1 MLVAATP
8 SLVRRAAPR
17 AIMRIH
23 TVRMGKLELEK
34 RSPLVYVAPAP
45 VKPATLGAPNVVLIC
60 GWMDGQLRYVSKYA
74 EQYRAMYPGA
84 SIIMVLST
92 YAACFESSF
101 AARQA
106 EAHVAAVELR
116 ARSAAAHAAQ
126 PSVPPTVLLH
136 TMSNGGVIM
145 LEALLQQLDGE
156 EATFAR
162 PLAHIVDSAPGALD
176 WDTLARAATAT
187 MPTDTVAARIR
198 RHTRFASIALGA
210 IAAGAVRST
219 RGSLEVLKR
228 ARQRINTTA
237 MWAWRRGEA
246 AGTKLPARMYFYT
259 RADPFIQED
268 ALLAH
273 ARDAQ
278 AVNRDAELPV
288 LEMEKREAVP
298 TWPSL
303 VSARTRVGIWD
314 TPLHCAIARHKP
326 DLYWGMIEAFVH
338 EAHALPVAPSKL

>member
-1 MLVAATP
+1 
-8 SLVRRAAPR
+8 
-17 AIMRIH
+17 
-23 TVRMGKLELEK
+23 
-34 RSPLVYVAPAP
+34 
-45 VKPATLGAPNVVLIC
+45 
-60 GWMDGQLRYVSKYA
+60 
-74 EQYRAMYPGA
+74 
-84 SIIMVLST
+84 
-92 YAACFESSF
+92 
-101 AARQA
+101 
-106 EAHVAAVELR
+106 
-116 ARSAAAHAAQ
+116 
-126 PSVPPTVLLH
+126 
-136 TMSNGGVIM
+136 
-145 LEALLQQLDGE
+145 
-156 EATFAR
+156 
-162 PLAHIVDSAPGALD
+162 
-176 WDTLARAATAT
+176 
-187 MPTDTVAARIR
+187 
-198 RHTRFASIALGA
+198 
-210 IAAGAVRST
+210 
-219 RGSLEVLKR
+219 
-228 ARQRINTTA
+228 